1 MFSKSSMRCGI
12 KLVKI
17 AYKPFFSKSSMRCG
31 MWGKWSRHNPD
42 ISKSSMRCGIEREA
56 TLKATDRLKRGYV
69 SAFEATIF
77 MIGEYII
84 EKWNVEDSEGKAAP
98 INGENLEAVI
108 NNINEP
114 MQFVEK
120 LLNEFNECAS
130 EFSKVVNETKKKS
143 SNATNGKSKK

>member
-1 MFSKSSMRCGI
+1 MTFKLDILKKPSFDQVFSREI
-12 KLVKI
+12 KHEGVELTLTVK
-17 AYKPFFSKSSMRCG
+17 ADEAFLAASEQVRQLQ
-31 MWGKWSRHNPD
+31 
-42 ISKSSMRCGIEREA
+42 EREA

-84 EKWNVEDSEGKAAP
+84 EKWNVEDSEGKAVP
-98 INGENLEAVI
+98 INGENLEVVI

-130 EFSKVVNETKKKS
+130 EFSKVVNETKKKP

>member
-1 MFSKSSMRCGI
+1 MFKLDVLKKPSFDQVFSREI
-12 KLVKI
+12 KHEGVELTLTVK
-17 AYKPFFSKSSMRCG
+17 ADEAFLAASEQVRQLQ
-31 MWGKWSRHNPD
+31 
-42 ISKSSMRCGIEREA
+42 EREA

-84 EKWNVEDSEGKAAP
+84 EKWNVEDSEGKAVS
-98 INGENLEAVI
+98 INGENLEVVI

-130 EFSKVVNETKKKS
+130 EFSKAANEIKKKPS
-143 SNATNGKSKK
+143 IATNGKSKKQS

>member
-1 MFSKSSMRCGI
+1 MFKLDVLKKPSFDQVFSREI
-12 KLVKI
+12 KHEGVELTLTVKVDE
-17 AYKPFFSKSSMRCG
+17 AFLAASEQVRQLQ
-31 MWGKWSRHNPD
+31 
-42 ISKSSMRCGIEREA
+42 EREA

-84 EKWNVEDSEGKAAP
+84 EKWNVEDSEGNAVP
-98 INGENLEAVI
+98 INGENLEVVI

-114 MQFVEK
+114 MQFVKK

-130 EFSKVVNETKKKS
+130 EFSKAANEIKKKPS
-143 SNATNGKSKK
+143 TATNGKSKKQG

>member
-1 MFSKSSMRCGI
+1 MFKLDVLKKPSFDQVFSREI
-12 KLVKI
+12 KHEGVELTLTVK
-17 AYKPFFSKSSMRCG
+17 ADEAFLAASEQVRQLQ
-31 MWGKWSRHNPD
+31 
-42 ISKSSMRCGIEREA
+42 EREA

-84 EKWNVEDSEGKAAP
+84 EKWNVEDSEGKAVP
-98 INGENLEAVI
+98 INGENLEVVI
-108 NNINEP
+108 NNVNEP

-130 EFSKVVNETKKKS
+130 EFSKAANEIKKKPS
-143 SNATNGKSKK
+143 TATNGKSKRQS

>member
-1 MFSKSSMRCGI
+1 MFKLDVLKKPSFDQVFSREI
-12 KLVKI
+12 KHEGVGLTLTVKGDE
-17 AYKPFFSKSSMRCG
+17 AFLAASEQVRQLQ
-31 MWGKWSRHNPD
+31 
-42 ISKSSMRCGIEREA
+42 EREA

-84 EKWNVEDSEGKAAP
+84 EKWNVEDCEGKAVP
-98 INGENLEAVI
+98 INGENLEVVI

-130 EFSKVVNETKKKS
+130 EFGRAANEIKKKPS
-143 SNATNGKSKK
+143 TATSGKSKK

>member
-1 MFSKSSMRCGI
+1 MFKLDVLKKPSFDQVFSREI
-12 KLVKI
+12 KHEGVELTLTVK
-17 AYKPFFSKSSMRCG
+17 ADEAFLAASEQVRQLQ
-31 MWGKWSRHNPD
+31 
-42 ISKSSMRCGIEREA
+42 EREA

-84 EKWNVEDSEGKAAP
+84 EKWNVEDSEGKAVS
-98 INGENLEAVI
+98 INGENLEVVI

-130 EFSKVVNETKKKS
+130 EFSKAANEIKKKPS
-143 SNATNGKSKK
+143 TATNGKSKKQS

>member
-1 MFSKSSMRCGI
+1 MFKLDVLKKPSFDQVFSREI
-12 KLVKI
+12 KHEGVELTLTVK
-17 AYKPFFSKSSMRCG
+17 ADEAFLAASEQVRQLQ
-31 MWGKWSRHNPD
+31 
-42 ISKSSMRCGIEREA
+42 EREA

-84 EKWNVEDSEGKAAP
+84 EKWNVEDGEGKAVP
-98 INGENLEAVI
+98 INGENLEVVI

-130 EFSKVVNETKKKS
+130 EFSKAANEIKKKPS
-143 SNATNGKSKK
+143 TSTNGKSRKQS

>member
-1 MFSKSSMRCGI
+1 MFKLDILKKPSFDKVFSREI
-12 KLVKI
+12 KHEGVELTLTVK
-17 AYKPFFSKSSMRCG
+17 ADEAFLAASEKVRQLQ
-31 MWGKWSRHNPD
+31 
-42 ISKSSMRCGIEREA
+42 EREA

-84 EKWNVEDSEGKAAP
+84 EKWNVEDSEGKAVP
-98 INGENLEAVI
+98 INGENLEVVI
-108 NNINEP
+108 NNVNEP

-130 EFSKVVNETKKKS
+130 EFSKAANEIKKKPS
-143 SNATNGKSKK
+143 TATSGKSKK

>member
-1 MFSKSSMRCGI
+1 MFKLDVLKKPSFDQVFSREI
-12 KLVKI
+12 KHEGVELTLTVK
-17 AYKPFFSKSSMRCG
+17 ADEAFLAASEQVRQLQ
-31 MWGKWSRHNPD
+31 
-42 ISKSSMRCGIEREA
+42 EREA

-84 EKWNVEDSEGKAAP
+84 EKWNVEDSEGKAVP
-98 INGENLEAVI
+98 INGENLEVVI
-108 NNINEP
+108 NNVNEP

-130 EFSKVVNETKKKS
+130 EFSKAANEIKKKPS
-143 SNATNGKSKK
+143 TATNGKPKKQG

>member
-1 MFSKSSMRCGI
+1 MFKLDVLKKPSFDQVFSREI
-12 KLVKI
+12 KHEGVELTLTVK
-17 AYKPFFSKSSMRCG
+17 ADEAFLAASEQVRQLQ
-31 MWGKWSRHNPD
+31 
-42 ISKSSMRCGIEREA
+42 EREA

-84 EKWNVEDSEGKAAP
+84 EKWNVEDSECKAVP
-98 INGENLEAVI
+98 INGENLEVVI

-130 EFSKVVNETKKKS
+130 EFSKAANEIKKKPS
-143 SNATNGKSKK
+143 TATNGKSKKQS

>member
-1 MFSKSSMRCGI
+1 MFKLDVLKKPSFDQIFSREI
-12 KLVKI
+12 KHEGVELTLTVKVDE
-17 AYKPFFSKSSMRCG
+17 AFLAASEQVRQLQ
-31 MWGKWSRHNPD
+31 
-42 ISKSSMRCGIEREA
+42 EREA

-84 EKWNVEDSEGKAAP
+84 EKWNVEDSEGKAVP
-98 INGENLEAVI
+98 INGENLEVVI

-130 EFSKVVNETKKKS
+130 EFSKAANEIKKKPS
-143 SNATNGKSKK
+143 TATNGKSKNQS

>member
-1 MFSKSSMRCGI
+1 MFKLDVLKKPSFDQIFSREI
-12 KLVKI
+12 KHEGVELTLTVKVDE
-17 AYKPFFSKSSMRCG
+17 AFLAASEQVRQLQ
-31 MWGKWSRHNPD
+31 
-42 ISKSSMRCGIEREA
+42 EREA

-84 EKWNVEDSEGKAAP
+84 EKWNVEDSEGKAVP
-98 INGENLEAVI
+98 INGENLEVVI

-130 EFSKVVNETKKKS
+130 EFSKAANEIKKKPS
-143 SNATNGKSKK
+143 TATNGKSKNQG

>member
-1 MFSKSSMRCGI
+1 MFKLDVLKKPSFDQVFSREI
-12 KLVKI
+12 KHEGVELTLTVK
-17 AYKPFFSKSSMRCG
+17 ADEAFLAASEKVRQLQ
-31 MWGKWSRHNPD
+31 
-42 ISKSSMRCGIEREA
+42 EREA

-84 EKWNVEDSEGKAAP
+84 EKWNVEDSEGKAVP
-98 INGENLEAVI
+98 INGENLEVVI
-108 NNINEP
+108 NNVNEP

-130 EFSKVVNETKKKS
+130 EFSKAANEIKKKPS
-143 SNATNGKSKK
+143 TATSGKSKK

>member
-1 MFSKSSMRCGI
+1 MFKLDVLKKPSFDQVFSREI
-12 KLVKI
+12 KHEGVELTLTVK
-17 AYKPFFSKSSMRCG
+17 ADEAFLAASEQVRQLQ
-31 MWGKWSRHNPD
+31 
-42 ISKSSMRCGIEREA
+42 EREA

-84 EKWNVEDSEGKAAP
+84 KKWNVEDSEGKAVP
-98 INGENLEAVI
+98 INGENLEVVI
-108 NNINEP
+108 NNVNEP

-130 EFSKVVNETKKKS
+130 EFSKAANEIKKKPS
-143 SNATNGKSKK
+143 TATNGKPKKQG

>member
-1 MFSKSSMRCGI
+1 MFKLDVLKKPSFDQVFSREI
-12 KLVKI
+12 KHEGVELTLTVK
-17 AYKPFFSKSSMRCG
+17 ADEAFLAASEQVRQLQ
-31 MWGKWSRHNPD
+31 
-42 ISKSSMRCGIEREA
+42 EREA

-84 EKWNVEDSEGKAAP
+84 EKWNVEDSEGKAVP
-98 INGENLEAVI
+98 INGENLEVVI

-130 EFSKVVNETKKKS
+130 EFSKAANEIKKKPS
-143 SNATNGKSKK
+143 TSTNGKSRKQS

>member
-1 MFSKSSMRCGI
+1 MFKLDILKKPSFDKVFSREI
-12 KLVKI
+12 KHEGVELTLTVK
-17 AYKPFFSKSSMRCG
+17 ADEAFLAASEQVRQLQ
-31 MWGKWSRHNPD
+31 
-42 ISKSSMRCGIEREA
+42 EREA

-84 EKWNVEDSEGKAAP
+84 EKWNVEDSEGKAVP
-98 INGENLEAVI
+98 INGENLEVVI

-143 SNATNGKSKK
+143 STATNGKSKKQG

>member
-1 MFSKSSMRCGI
+1 MFKLDVLKKPSFDKVFSREI
-12 KLVKI
+12 KHEGVELTLTVK
-17 AYKPFFSKSSMRCG
+17 ADEAFLAASEQVRQLQ
-31 MWGKWSRHNPD
+31 
-42 ISKSSMRCGIEREA
+42 EREA

-84 EKWNVEDSEGKAAP
+84 EKWNVEDSEGKAVP
-98 INGENLEAVI
+98 INGENLEVVI

-130 EFSKVVNETKKKS
+130 EFSKAANEIKKKPS
-143 SNATNGKSKK
+143 TATNGKSKKQS

>member
-1 MFSKSSMRCGI
+1 MFKLDVLKKPSFDQVFSREI
-12 KLVKI
+12 KHEGVELTLTVK
-17 AYKPFFSKSSMRCG
+17 ADEAFLAASEQVRQLQ
-31 MWGKWSRHNPD
+31 
-42 ISKSSMRCGIEREA
+42 EREA

-84 EKWNVEDSEGKAAP
+84 KKWNVEDSEGKAVP
-98 INGENLEAVI
+98 INGENLEVVI

-130 EFSKVVNETKKKS
+130 EFSKAANEIKKKPS
-143 SNATNGKSKK
+143 TATSGKSKK

>member
-1 MFSKSSMRCGI
+1 MFKLDVLKKPSFDKVFSREI
-12 KLVKI
+12 KHEGVELTLTVK
-17 AYKPFFSKSSMRCG
+17 ADEAFLAASEQVRQLQ
-31 MWGKWSRHNPD
+31 
-42 ISKSSMRCGIEREA
+42 EREA

-84 EKWNVEDSEGKAAP
+84 EKWNVEDSEGKAVP
-98 INGENLEAVI
+98 INGENLEVVI

-130 EFSKVVNETKKKS
+130 EFSRAANEIKKKPS
-143 SNATNGKSKK
+143 TATNGKSKKQS